1 MTDLIETGAPAP
13 PFSLPTAR
21 ARAGAHGP
29 VTLADLSDDGARP
42 VVLAFFKATC
52 PVCQMAFPVYGEL
65 ERGLRQ
71 AGVPVVAV
79 AQERPDVARPWLE
92 ERRFEGEV
100 LDDASDDYAVSAAY
114 GLRAVPTVVL
124 VEPDG
129 TVGMVVEGWDRNGV
143 NRVAAR
149 FGAEPVSTP
158 DDGLPPFKP
167 G

>member
-1 MTDLIETGAPAP
+1 MADLIERGAPAP
-13 PFSLPTAR
+13 PFSLPSAR
-21 ARAGAHGP
+21 PGGHGP

-65 ERGLRQ
+65 ERALRP

-79 AQERPDVARPWLE
+79 AQERPDVARPWLA
-92 ERRFEGEV
+92 ERRFEGEA
-100 LDDASDDYAVSAAY
+100 LDDASDDYAVSAGY

-129 TVGMVVEGWDRNGV
+129 TVGMVVEGWDRDGV

-149 FGAEPVSTP
+149 FGAEPVSRP